1 VTPGGAGRYEIDQ
14 ERRAATSHVFVDAET
29 LDAEGVVLL
38 DSETAH
44 HLTRVLRLRSGEHV
58 TLSDGLGRWRQTTVT
73 NEANGAGGTGPAD
86 FRLETTSEVVTTA
99 RPYPAFTLA
108 SAIPKGDR
116 VEWLVQKAVELG
128 VDTLQLLHTDRSAVR
143 WKTDR
148 AAKQMVRLRRIAY
161 EAARQSRRV
170 WLPEL
175 AAPVD
180 ASGVLSAAVVA
191 EPGGRVVGSS
201 DSFIAIGPEGGWSSN
216 ELESTSEQ
224 VSLSLNVL
232 RTETAGLAAITL
244 YVAHY
249 H

>member
-1 VTPGGAGRYEIDQ
+1 M
-14 ERRAATSHVFVDAET
+14 FVDAET
-29 LDAEGVVLL
+29 LDTDGVVLL
-38 DSETAH
+38 DSETEH

-58 TLSDGLGRWRQTTVT
+58 TLSDGLGRWRQTTVAT
-73 NEANGAGGTGPAD
+73 AHSGANGKIGVDGSDRVDGAGAAG

-99 RPYPAFTLA
+99 RPYPHFTLA

-128 VDTLQLLHTDRSAVR
+128 VDTLQLLHTDRSVVH

-148 AAKQMVRLRRIAY
+148 AAKQMVRLRRIAV
-161 EAARQSRRV
+161 EAARQSRRI

-180 ASGVLSAAVVA
+180 ASIVLSTAAVA
-191 EPGGRVVGSS
+191 EPGGHVVGPA
-201 DSFIAIGPEGGWSSN
+201 DSCIAIGPEGGWSAD
-216 ELESTSEQ
+216 ELEMARDQ
-224 VSLSLNVL
+224 VTLGANVL
-232 RTETAGLAAITL
+232 RTETAALAATTL